1 MAYQVKFTETTN
13 PAKPAITV
21 EEQTLNTQT
30 SVTFVGKNYA
40 GYAPV
45 WAENFLHLLE
55 NFASP
60 ATQEPNSPVQ
70 GQLWYDNTNNL
81 LKVYD
86 GTTWTAAGSVK
97 KSGTQPVIANLGD
110 LWVDTNNSQ
119 LYVYSGSNWL
129 LVGPQFSAGTKTGPD
144 IETITDT
151 SNTDH
156 SVITL
161 WSENY
166 RIAIISKSAF
176 TPKQTISGFTT
187 IGQGLNLST
196 VDSTNS
202 TSPTKMWGTAEKSN
216 ALVVNGTTVDAANF
230 LRSDQSSTT
239 NYPIN
244 IRNNGGISVGSD
256 LSFNITTDT
265 GTTIFYSRTSG
276 NSIDFKVNSAGVPTT
291 ALHLDATANVGIG
304 PNNTNP
310 QEALDVAGNIISSGK
325 VIITDTTDAT
335 VLGGLASITT
345 SGGLNVDLQSK
356 FGGDINTYS
365 KIYVNNLDINDNPQV
380 GAVILP
386 GYVTS
391 SPNAPL
397 YDIGTPTNKFRNIYA
412 ETFVGN
418 LQVTGEITTSNTING
433 SVSGSAGKLASPTVF
448 SITGD
453 ISSTNTIS
461 FDGQGDSPAVFT
473 TVLSSD
479 VVHNKTEVT
488 DSVLTDELLI
498 YRTNGGLRK
507 TTKQNFI
514 SNIPTV
520 PVGAIFPYAGSTAP
534 AGYLLCDGSEVKILD
549 YPTLF
554 QVVSYTYKSPSALIG
569 SSTFAVPDLRG
580 RFALGRDNMDNGTT
594 VPDKNDPTI
603 LRDAGGGSANRVTD
617 VVADTL
623 GAGAGFEA
631 RAIATT
637 NLPDHRHTLA
647 TSQADYFAVG
657 RPGAVSDS
665 NGISPPGPGTSSSGL
680 SVPNTGGI
688 LGSSTGTPLTT
699 MNPYLTI
706 NYIIFTGTV

>member
-30 SVTFVGKNYA
+30 SVSFVGKNYA

-45 WAENFLHLLE
+45 LAENFLHLLE

-60 ATQEPNSPVQ
+60 ATQAPSNPVQ

-86 GTTWTAAGSVK
+86 GTTWSAAGSVK
-97 KSGTQPVIANLGD
+97 KSGTQPTISNIGD

-119 LYVYSGSNWL
+119 LYLYSGSSWL
-129 LVGPQFSAGTKTGPD
+129 LVGPQFSAGSKTGPN

-151 SNTDH
+151 ANVDH

-166 RIAIISKSAF
+166 RIAVISKSAF
-176 TPKQTISGFTT
+176 TPKQTIPGFTT

-196 VDSTNS
+196 IDATST
-202 TSPTKMWGTAEKSN
+202 TAPTKMWGTAEKSN
-216 ALVVNGTTVDAANF
+216 ALVVNGSTVDAANF

-244 IRNNGGISVGSD
+244 IRNNGGVVIGSD
-256 LSFNITTDT
+256 LSFNITTDV

-276 NSIDFKVNSAGVPTT
+276 NSIDFKVNSGGVPTT
-291 ALHLDATANVGIG
+291 SLHLDATARVGIG
-304 PNNTNP
+304 ANNTNP
-310 QEALDVAGNIISSGK
+310 QEALDVAGNILSSGK
-325 VIITDTTDAT
+325 VIVTDGTDAT
-335 VLGGLASITT
+335 VLGGESSITT
-345 SGGLNVDLQSK
+345 AGGLNVDKQAR
-356 FGGDINTYS
+356 FGGDINTYG
-365 KIYVNNLDINDNPQV
+365 KIYVNSLDINDNPQQ
-380 GAVILP
+380 GAIILP
-386 GYVTS
+386 GYNTAFPS
-391 SPNAPL
+391 APL
-397 YDIGTPTNKFRNIYA
+397 YDIGDATHKFRNIYA
-412 ETFVGN
+412 TNFIGDFTGTYTATDTISGN
-418 LQVTGEITTSNTING
+418 LNGWATTL
-433 SVSGSAGKLASPTVF
+433 KDPTVF

-453 ISSTNTIS
+453 VSSTNTINFTGAGS
-461 FDGQGDSPAVFT
+461 TAVFT

-498 YRTNGGLRK
+498 YRTNTGLRK

-514 SNIPTV
+514 ANIPTV
-520 PVGAIFPYAGSTAP
+520 PIGAIFPYSGSSAP

-549 YPTLF
+549 FPDLF
-554 QVVSYTYKSPSALIG
+554 SIISYTYKAPAALIG
-569 SSTFAVPDLRG
+569 SSTFALPDLRG
-580 RFALGRDNMDNGTT
+580 RFPLGRDNMDNGRT
-594 VPDKNDPTI
+594 VPDKNDPQI

-623 GAGAGFEA
+623 GVGAGFES
-631 RAIATT
+631 RSIATT

-657 RPGAVSDS
+657 RPGAVADS
-665 NGISPPGPGTSSSGL
+665 NGISPPGPGTTSAGL
-680 SVPNTGGI
+680 STPNTGGI
-688 LGSSTGTPLTT
+688 LGSTTGTALPT

-706 NYIIFTGTV
+706 NYIIFTGVV

>member
-21 EEQTLNTQT
+21 EEQMLETT
-30 SVTFVGKNYA
+30 STSIKFVGKNYA

-45 WAENFLHLLE
+45 IAENFLHLLE

-60 ATQEPNSPVQ
+60 ATQTPSNPVQ

-97 KSGTQPVIANLGD
+97 KSGTQPTSASLGD
-110 LWVDTNNSQ
+110 VWVDTNNSQ
-119 LYVYSGSNWL
+119 LYLYSGSNWL
-129 LVGPQFSAGTKTGPD
+129 LVGPQFSSGLKTGPD

-151 SNTDH
+151 SNVDH
-156 SVITL
+156 NVITM

-176 TPKQTISGFTT
+176 TPKQTLAGFTV
-187 IGQGLNLST
+187 IGQGLNLSS
-196 VDSTNS
+196 VDATN
-202 TSPTKMWGTAEKSN
+202 TTAPTKFWGTAEKSN
-216 ALVVNGTTVDAANF
+216 ALVVGGSTVDAANF
-230 LRSDQSSTT
+230 LRGDVSSTT

-244 IRNNGGISVGSD
+244 IRNNGGIVIGSD

-276 NSIDFKVNSAGVPTT
+276 NSVDFRLNNNGSPTT
-291 ALHLDATANVGIG
+291 VLHLDATAKVGIG
-304 PNNTNP
+304 ANNTNP
-310 QEALDVAGNIISSGK
+310 QEALDVAGNILSSGQLI
-325 VIITDTTDAT
+325 VTNTTDAT
-335 VLGGLASITT
+335 VLGGSASITT

-356 FGGDINTYS
+356 FGGDINTYG
-365 KIYVNNLDINDNPQV
+365 KIYVNNLDINDDPQGGPV
-380 GAVILP
+380 LLP
-386 GYVTS
+386 GYNTS
-391 SPNAPL
+391 SPNSPL
-397 YDIGTPTNKFRNIYA
+397 YDIGDSTHKFRNVYA
-412 ETFVGN
+412 ESFVGN
-418 LQVTGEITTSNTING
+418 FTGTLTTLSTING

-448 SITGD
+448 SISGD
-453 ISSTNTIS
+453 VSSTNTIT

-479 VVHNKTEVT
+479 VIHNKDEVT

-498 YRTNGGLRK
+498 YRTNTGLRK
-507 TTKQNFI
+507 TTKQSFI
-514 SNIPTV
+514 ANIPTV
-520 PVGAIFPYAGSTAP
+520 PVGAILPFAGSTP
-534 AGYLLCDGSEVKILD
+534 PPGYLLCDGGEVKILD
-549 YPTLF
+549 YSALY
-554 QVVSYTYKSPSALIG
+554 QVIGYTYKAAASLIG
-569 SSTFAVPDLRG
+569 SSTFGLPDLRG
-580 RFALGRDNMDNGTT
+580 RFPLGRDNMDNGTT
-594 VPDKNDPTI
+594 VPDKNDPVI

-623 GAGAGFEA
+623 GAGSGLEA
-631 RAIATT
+631 RSIATT

-647 TSQADYFAVG
+647 TSQADYFAIG
-657 RPGAVSDS
+657 RPGATSDS
-665 NGISPPGPGTSSSGL
+665 NGVSPPGPGTSSAGL

-688 LGSSTGTPLTT
+688 LGSSTGTALTT

-706 NYIIFTGTV
+706 NYIIFTGVI

>member
-13 PAKPAITV
+13 PAKPSITV
-21 EEQTLNTQT
+21 EEQTLTTQT

-45 WAENFLHLLE
+45 MAENFLHLLE

-60 ATQEPNSPVQ
+60 ATQEPNNPVQ

-97 KSGTQPVIANLGD
+97 KSGTQPTIAALGD

-129 LVGPQFSAGTKTGPD
+129 LVGPQFSAGLKTGPD

-151 SNTDH
+151 NNVDH
-156 SVITL
+156 NVISF

-166 RIAIISKSAF
+166 RLAIISKAAF
-176 TPKQTISGFTT
+176 TPKQTLSGFTV

-196 VDSTNS
+196 VDSTS
-202 TSPTKMWGTAEKSN
+202 TTAPTKIWGTAEKSN

-230 LRSDQSSTT
+230 LRSDQSSTS

-244 IRNNGGISVGSD
+244 IRNNGGITVGSD
-256 LSFNITTDT
+256 LSFNITTDV
-265 GTTIFYSRTSG
+265 GTTIFYSRNSG
-276 NSIDFKVNSAGVPTT
+276 NGVDFKVNSSGVPTT
-291 ALHLDATANVGIG
+291 VLHLDATARVGIG
-304 PNNTNP
+304 SNNTNP
-310 QEALDVAGNIISSGK
+310 QEALDVAGNILSSGK
-325 VIITDTTDAT
+325 VIVTDSTDAT
-335 VLGGLASITT
+335 VLGGEASITT

-356 FGGDINTYS
+356 FGGDVNTYG
-365 KIYVNNLDINDNPQV
+365 KIYVNNLDINDNPQ
-380 GAVILP
+380 GGSVILP
-386 GYVTS
+386 GYITS

-397 YDIGTPTNKFRNIYA
+397 YDIGDATHKFRNVYA
-412 ETFVGN
+412 ESFVGN
-418 LQVTGEITTSNTING
+418 FTGTLTTTSTING

-448 SITGD
+448 SISGD
-453 ISSTNTIS
+453 VSSTNTIT

-488 DSVLTDELLI
+488 ESVLTDELLI
-498 YRTNGGLRK
+498 YRTNVGLRK
-507 TTKQNFI
+507 TTKQTFI
-514 SNIPTV
+514 STIPTV
-520 PVGAIFPYAGSTAP
+520 PVAAIFPYAGSTP
-534 AGYLLCDGSEVKILD
+534 PSGYLLCDGSEVKILD
-549 YPTLF
+549 YPDLF
-554 QVVSYTYKSPSALIG
+554 QVIGYTYKSPAALIG
-569 SSTFAVPDLRG
+569 SSTFALPDLRG
-580 RFALGRDNMDNGTT
+580 RFPLGRDNMDNGKT

-631 RAIATT
+631 RTIATT

-647 TSQADYFAVG
+647 TSQGDYFAVG
-657 RPGAVSDS
+657 RPGAVTDS
-665 NGISPPGPGTSSSGL
+665 NGISPPGPGTSSAGL

-688 LGSSTGTPLTT
+688 LGSSTGTALPT

-706 NYIIFTGTV
+706 NYIIFTGTI